1 MPDDTLSQTLF
12 RGMSLRMQSIK
23 KEEIVSND
31 KYVLLKAQL
40 PSLT

>member
-1 MPDDTLSQTLF
+1 MPDDTVSQTLV

-23 KEEIVSND
+23 KEEIVSNNN
-31 KYVLLKAQL
+31 YVFLKAQL